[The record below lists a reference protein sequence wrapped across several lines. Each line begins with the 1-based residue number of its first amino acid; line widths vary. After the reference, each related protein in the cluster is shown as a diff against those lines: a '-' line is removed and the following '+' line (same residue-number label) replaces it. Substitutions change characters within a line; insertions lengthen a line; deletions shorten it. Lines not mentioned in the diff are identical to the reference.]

1 MDGGWGGTVSFSWVD
16 LNLNWLCE
24 CVWLSSI
31 SLVDSWWPCFFMGR
45 FLPASRHGPTRGH
58 FSHTSHL
65 YRISGFSPVCVLE
78 WLVSSNFCAKHF
90 SHTSHLYGFST
101 SCTVPIW
108 CLRLLEWAIPS
119 CNLRQWEGP
128 RLSHISYFFLK
139 LMALSAKNLTKV
151 SIFCFCNFEKCT
163 FCFSIAKILQKVY
176 RDFTWFSQF
185 LIFKCTLDLLCDV
198 LCDIHYDHTFMIYRY
213 DLHYDLYCMDHWIAL
228 WLNKVV
234 HFTSF

>member
-1 MDGGWGGTVSFSWVD
+1 MYR
-16 LNLNWLCE
+16 
-24 CVWLSSI
+24 
-31 SLVDSWWPCFFMGR
+31 R
-45 FLPASRHGPTRGH
+45 FLSRIDWHKEVLPEFFRRG
-58 FSHTSHL
+58 S
-65 YRISGFSPVCVLE
+65 YFSPYRRFL
-78 WLVSSNFCAKHF
+78 
-90 SHTSHLYGFST
+90 ST
-101 SCTVPIW
+101 A
-108 CLRLLEWAIPS
+108 LRWWAIPS